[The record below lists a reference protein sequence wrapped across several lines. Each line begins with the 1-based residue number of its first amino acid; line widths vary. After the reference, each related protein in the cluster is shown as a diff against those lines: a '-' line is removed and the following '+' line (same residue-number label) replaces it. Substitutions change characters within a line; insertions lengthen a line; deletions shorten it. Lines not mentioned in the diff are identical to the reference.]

1 MGPRSNDRGNVL
13 GGELGY
19 WLKALLQWGRDQ
31 MIAEIAWSPNP
42 WLSKSCGQHCE
53 RSRRP
58 LIRLIA
64 HPTSSDAKLSVF
76 NRYQLRVPPS
86 NSPSPHRSILLAKQS
101 LAKSPL
107 PVPLV

>member
-1 MGPRSNDRGNVL
+1 MGPRSNDRGNEHTSAAKPERVEASMGPRSNDRGNVL

-76 NRYQLRVPPS
+76 N
-86 NSPSPHRSILLAKQS
+86 
-101 LAKSPL
+101 
-107 PVPLV
+107 